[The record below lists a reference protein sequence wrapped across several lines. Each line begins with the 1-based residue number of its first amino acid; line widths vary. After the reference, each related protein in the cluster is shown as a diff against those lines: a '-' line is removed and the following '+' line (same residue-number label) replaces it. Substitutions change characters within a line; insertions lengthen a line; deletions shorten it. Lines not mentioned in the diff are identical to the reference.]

1 MTAIDRANGAPRIL
15 IVRLSAIG
23 DVLHG
28 LPVLCALREAL
39 PKAHLAWMVEGR
51 AAELL
56 AGHPALD
63 EVVAVRRR
71 WLKSPPAVLKLW
83 RRLRGRF
90 DIAID
95 VQGLSKSAV
104 AARLSGAPQRIGLAA
119 PDGREISPWLNNVL
133 IRPTATHV
141 IDRNLELLAPLGIA
155 PGRVHFDL
163 PEREADGHRAD
174 QTIAQAGG
182 TSRCALINPGAGW
195 PSKLW
200 PAERFAAVAEYLGRV
215 HGLVSLAVWA
225 GDQENAWARRIVA
238 RSGGWARLAPAT
250 SLVELAALARRSQ
263 LFVSSDTGPLHLA
276 AAVGT
281 PCVGLFGPMP
291 GERNGPYG
299 EQHITIQV
307 ARLEGSS
314 RQRRRAGNETMLA
327 IDVARVTAA
336 CDTILARRRDRTSA

>member
-1 MTAIDRANGAPRIL
+1 MTATEPSTLTPRIL

-28 LPVLCALREAL
+28 LPVLCALRDAL

-51 AAELL
+51 SAELL

-63 EVVAVRRR
+63 EVIAVRRR
-71 WLKSPPAVLKLW
+71 WLKSPRAVFKLW
-83 RRLRGRF
+83 RRVHGRF
-90 DIAID
+90 DVTID

-104 AARLSGAPQRIGLAA
+104 AARLSGAPRRIGLAA

-133 IRPTATHV
+133 VRPTATHV
-141 IDRNLELLAPLGIA
+141 IDRNLELLGPLGIA
-155 PGRVHFDL
+155 PGTVRFDL
-163 PEREADGHRAD
+163 PEREADGHRAE

-200 PAERFAAVAEYLGRV
+200 PAERFAAVAEHLGRV

-238 RSGGWARLAPAT
+238 RSAGWARLAPAT
-250 SLVELAALARRSQ
+250 SLVELAALARRAQ
-263 LFVSSDTGPLHLA
+263 VVVSSDTGPLHLA

-281 PCVGLFGPMP
+281 PCVGLFGPVP

-299 EQHITIQV
+299 PQHVTIQV
-307 ARLEGSS
+307 ARLTGSS
-314 RQRRRAGNETMLA
+314 RQRRTAGNETMLA
-327 IDVARVTAA
+327 IDVARVAAA
-336 CDTILARRRDRTSA
+336 CDTILARRRDRSSA